1 MTSSRNASTIRDVA
15 RLAGVSVATIS
26 RYLNN
31 SAPLSADT
39 AERVQAAM
47 TELDFSP
54 HPAARS
60 LASNK
65 TYAIGLVLKDI
76 GGEFYTPMLRGIE
89 SVTSAEGFD
98 LLIHST
104 KTNQSSK
111 TGQYSPLR
119 RRPLSESNTD
129 GLLIF
134 IDAVDEA
141 ELARLKKANFPVVL
155 IHQTPPKGLEIPMV
169 TIENQSGGQQIVDHF
184 IESHGCSRIVFVQGP
199 PDNEDSK
206 AREKGYK
213 LSSKKHGLPFD
224 PKLVVEGG
232 FESAQAY
239 ETIKNLIAQ
248 GISFDAIF
256 TGDDDNG
263 IGVIQ
268 ALNEA
273 GKRIPEDVAIAGFDD
288 SLFARILTPPLTTVR
303 APNELV
309 GAEATRQ
316 VIHLIR
322 GEATTLHTV
331 LPVEMIIRRSC
342 GCNSKLQG
350 GG

>member
-1 MTSSRNASTIRDVA
+1 MKSSRNASTIRDVA

-39 AERVQAAM
+39 AERVQTAM
-47 TELDFSP
+47 TELDFTP

-65 TYAIGLVLKDI
+65 TYAIGLVLNDI
-76 GGEFYTPMLRGIE
+76 GGEFYTPLLRGIE
-89 SVTSAEGFD
+89 SISSAEGYD

-104 KTNQSSK
+104 RNNQPAKTALPK
-111 TGQYSPLR
+111 AIK
-119 RRPLSESNTD
+119 RRPLSENNTD

-134 IDAVDEA
+134 INAVDEA
-141 ELARLKKANFPVVL
+141 ELMRLKKINFPVVL
-155 IHQTPPKGLEIPMV
+155 IHQSSPKGLDIPMV
-169 TIENQSGGQQIVDHF
+169 TIENQSGGQQVVDHF
-184 IESHGCSRIVFVQGP
+184 IEEHGCKRIVFVQGP
-199 PDNEDSK
+199 TNNEDSK
-206 AREKGYK
+206 AREKGYL
-213 LSSKKHGLPFD
+213 LSLKNHGLPYD
-224 PKLVVEGG
+224 PELVVEGG

-239 ETIKNLIAQ
+239 EAVKGLIKRGL
-248 GISFDAIF
+248 SFDAIF
-256 TGDDDNG
+256 TGDDDNA

-268 ALNEA
+268 ALNES
-273 GKRIPEDVAIAGFDD
+273 GKRIPEDVAVAGFDD

-316 VIHLIR
+316 LVNLIR
-322 GEATTLHTV
+322 GENTPLRTV

-342 GCNSKLQG
+342 GCKSPS
-350 GG
+350 

>member
-1 MTSSRNASTIRDVA
+1 MKSSRNASTIRDVA

-39 AERVQAAM
+39 AERVQTAM
-47 TELDFSP
+47 TELDFTP

-65 TYAIGLVLKDI
+65 TYAIGLVLNDI
-76 GGEFYTPMLRGIE
+76 GGEFYTPLLRGIE
-89 SVTSAEGFD
+89 SITSAEGYD

-104 KTNQSSK
+104 RNNQPAKTALSK
-111 TGQYSPLR
+111 AIK
-119 RRPLSESNTD
+119 RRPLSENNTD

-134 IDAVDEA
+134 INAVDEA
-141 ELARLKKANFPVVL
+141 ELMRLKKINFPVVL
-155 IHQTPPKGLEIPMV
+155 IHQSSPKGLDIPMV
-169 TIENQSGGQQIVDHF
+169 TIENQSGGQQVVDHF
-184 IESHGCSRIVFVQGP
+184 IEEHGCKRIVFVQGP

-206 AREKGYK
+206 AREKGYL
-213 LSSKKHGLPFD
+213 LSLKNHGLPYD
-224 PKLVVEGG
+224 PELVIEGG

-239 ETIKNLIAQ
+239 AAVLGLIKRGQ
-248 GISFDAIF
+248 SFDAIF
-256 TGDDDNG
+256 TGDDDNA

-268 ALNEA
+268 AVNES
-273 GKRIPEDVAIAGFDD
+273 GKRIPEDVAVAGFDD

-316 VIHLIR
+316 LVNLIR
-322 GEATTLHTV
+322 GESTPLSTV
-331 LPVEMIIRRSC
+331 LPVEIIIRRSC
-342 GCNSKLQG
+342 GCKSPS
-350 GG
+350 

>member
-1 MTSSRNASTIRDVA
+1 MKSSRNASTIRDVA

-39 AERVQAAM
+39 AERVQTAM
-47 TELDFSP
+47 TELDFTP

-65 TYAIGLVLKDI
+65 TYAIGLVLNDI
-76 GGEFYTPMLRGIE
+76 GGEFYTPLLRGIE
-89 SVTSAEGFD
+89 SITSAEGYD

-104 KTNQSSK
+104 RNIQPAKTALPK
-111 TGQYSPLR
+111 AIK
-119 RRPLSESNTD
+119 RRPLSENNTD

-134 IDAVDEA
+134 INAVDEA
-141 ELARLKKANFPVVL
+141 ELMRLKKINFPVVL
-155 IHQTPPKGLEIPMV
+155 IHQSSPKGLDIPMV
-169 TIENQSGGQQIVDHF
+169 TIENQSGGQQVVDHF
-184 IESHGCSRIVFVQGP
+184 IEKHGCKRIVFVQGP

-206 AREKGYK
+206 AREKGYL
-213 LSSKKHGLPFD
+213 LSLKNHGLPYD
-224 PKLVVEGG
+224 PELVIEGG
-232 FESAQAY
+232 FESAQACAAVMGL
-239 ETIKNLIAQ
+239 IKRGL
-248 GISFDAIF
+248 SFDAIF
-256 TGDDDNG
+256 TGDDDNA

-268 ALNEA
+268 ALNEF
-273 GKRIPEDVAIAGFDD
+273 GKRIPEDVAVAGFDD

-316 VIHLIR
+316 LVNLIR
-322 GEATTLHTV
+322 GESTPIRTV

-342 GCNSKLQG
+342 GCKSLS
-350 GG
+350 

>member
-1 MTSSRNASTIRDVA
+1 MKSSRNASTIRDVA

-31 SAPLSADT
+31 SAPLAADT
-39 AERVQAAM
+39 AERVQTAM
-47 TELDFSP
+47 TELDFTP

-65 TYAIGLVLKDI
+65 TYAIGLVLNDI
-76 GGEFYTPMLRGIE
+76 GGEFYTPLLRGIE
-89 SVTSAEGFD
+89 SITSAEGYD

-104 KTNQSSK
+104 RNNQPAKTALPK
-111 TGQYSPLR
+111 AIK
-119 RRPLSESNTD
+119 RRPLSENNTD

-134 IDAVDEA
+134 INAVDEA
-141 ELARLKKANFPVVL
+141 ELMRLKKINFPVVL
-155 IHQTPPKGLEIPMV
+155 IHQSSPNGLDIPMV
-169 TIENQSGGQQIVDHF
+169 TIENQSGGQQVVDHF
-184 IESHGCSRIVFVQGP
+184 IEEHSCKRIVFVQGP

-206 AREKGYK
+206 AREKGYL
-213 LSSKKHGLPFD
+213 LSLKNHGLPYD
-224 PKLVVEGG
+224 PELVVEGG

-239 ETIKNLIAQ
+239 EAVMRLIKRGL
-248 GISFDAIF
+248 SFDAIF
-256 TGDDDNG
+256 TGDDDNA

-268 ALNEA
+268 ALNES
-273 GKRIPEDVAIAGFDD
+273 GKRIPEDVAVAGFDD

-316 VIHLIR
+316 LVNLIR
-322 GEATTLHTV
+322 GENTPIRTV

-342 GCNSKLQG
+342 GCKNPC
-350 GG
+350 

>member
-1 MTSSRNASTIRDVA
+1 MTTSRNASTIRDVA

-39 AERVQAAM
+39 AERVQTAM

-65 TYAIGLVLKDI
+65 TNAIGLVLTEI
-76 GGEFYTPMLRGIE
+76 GGEFYTPLLRGIE

-104 KTNQSSK
+104 KTKAPPSGPIK
-111 TGQYSPLR
+111 
-119 RRPLSESNTD
+119 RRPLSENNTD
-129 GLLIF
+129 GLLVF
-134 IDAVDEA
+134 IDALDEV
-141 ELARLKKANFPVVL
+141 ELIRLKKVKFPVVL
-155 IHQTPPKGLEIPMV
+155 IHQSSPKGLEIPMV
-169 TIENQSGGQQIVDHF
+169 TIENQSGSQKVVDHLIEEHNCKKIAF
-184 IESHGCSRIVFVQGP
+184 IQGP
-199 PDNEDSK
+199 ANNEDSK
-206 AREKGYK
+206 GREKGYR
-213 LSSKKHGLPFD
+213 LSLKNHGISFD
-224 PKLVVEGG
+224 PNLVVIGG

-239 ETIKNLIAQ
+239 EAVRKLIKR

-256 TGDDDNG
+256 TGDDDNA

-273 GKRIPEDVAIAGFDD
+273 SRRIPEDVAVAGFDD
-288 SLFARILTPPLTTVR
+288 SLFARLLTPPLTTVK
-303 APNELV
+303 APNEQV

-316 VIHLIR
+316 LIKLIR
-322 GEATTLHTV
+322 GESATLQTV

-342 GCNSKLQG
+342 GCKQ
-350 GG
+350 

>member
-1 MTSSRNASTIRDVA
+1 MKSSRNASTIRDVA

-31 SAPLSADT
+31 SAPLSAVT
-39 AERVQAAM
+39 AERVQTAM
-47 TELDFSP
+47 TELDFTP

-65 TYAIGLVLKDI
+65 TYAIGLVLNDI
-76 GGEFYTPMLRGIE
+76 GGEFYTPLLRGIE
-89 SVTSAEGFD
+89 SITSAEGYD

-104 KTNQSSK
+104 RNNQRAKTALPK
-111 TGQYSPLR
+111 AIK
-119 RRPLSESNTD
+119 RRPLSENNTD

-134 IDAVDEA
+134 INAVDET
-141 ELARLKKANFPVVL
+141 ELMRLKKINFPVVL
-155 IHQTPPKGLEIPMV
+155 IHQSSPKGLDIPMI
-169 TIENQSGGQQIVDHF
+169 TIENQSGGQQVVDHF
-184 IESHGCSRIVFVQGP
+184 IEEHGCKRIVFVQGP

-206 AREKGYK
+206 AREKGYL
-213 LSSKKHGLPFD
+213 LSLKNHGLPYD
-224 PKLVVEGG
+224 PELVIEGG

-239 ETIKNLIAQ
+239 AAVLGLIKRGL
-248 GISFDAIF
+248 SFDAIF
-256 TGDDDNG
+256 TGDDDNA

-268 ALNEA
+268 AVNES
-273 GKRIPEDVAIAGFDD
+273 GKRIPEDVAVAGFDD

-316 VIHLIR
+316 LVNLIR
-322 GEATTLHTV
+322 GESTPLRTV
-331 LPVEMIIRRSC
+331 LPVEIIIRRSC
-342 GCNSKLQG
+342 GCKNPC
-350 GG
+350 